1 MQAAIPFPDISS
13 EVFSIELFGAHLAL
27 RWYALAYLAGLFG
40 GLLVI
45 RRLLRRPSPRCPC
58 PRPVRGLGAFC
69 LRCGNELEA

>member
-1 MQAAIPFPDISS
+1 MSRQACHCRRPRPDWWGHCIGCGRV
-13 EVFSIELFGAHLAL
+13 VFVPRRSIGV
-27 RWYALAYLAGLFG
+27 G
-40 GLLVI
+40 GRFVAFV